1 MIFQVFPLLEKS
13 IFLDANTH
21 SFSIPLIPPSVNH
34 YKRPRLNQDL
44 TRGFYKTAEAQAFI
58 DAVCMLSGRQPIAGE
73 YFSVEM
79 EFYLHSSDFLR
90 CDVDNFSKVCCDALT
105 DAGLIPDDRYITDLT
120 LTKRRARDA
129 QDVRTVYLVRGREQL

>member
-1 MIFQVFPLLEKS
+1 MSDSHTFGV
-13 IFLDANTH
+13 
-21 SFSIPLIPPSVNH
+21 PLIPPSVNH
-34 YKRPRLNQDL
+34 YKLPRLKADL
-44 TRGFYKTAEAQAFI
+44 TRGFYVTKEAQAYI
-58 DAVCMLSGRQPIAGE
+58 DAVCVLSGRQPIAGE
-73 YFSVEM
+73 YFTVAM
-79 EFYLHSSDFLR
+79 EFYLPSSDFLR